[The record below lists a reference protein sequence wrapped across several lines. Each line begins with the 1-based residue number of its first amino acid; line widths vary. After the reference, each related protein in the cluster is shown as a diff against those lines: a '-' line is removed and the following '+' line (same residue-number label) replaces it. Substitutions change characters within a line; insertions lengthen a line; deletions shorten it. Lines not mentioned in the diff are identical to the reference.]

1 MGHSILSEVDANLKW
16 HQSKKRSKSW
26 CFCLILI
33 NLKKKKQVILMLNL
47 PSPIRP
53 IYFELSQAG
62 LNFQS
67 IDFVVLKFVQRYF
80 LIPSQ
85 PGMQPR

>member
-1 MGHSILSEVDANLKW
+1 
-16 HQSKKRSKSW
+16 
-26 CFCLILI
+26 
-33 NLKKKKQVILMLNL
+33 MLNL
-47 PSPIRP
+47 PSPISP

-67 IDFVVLKFVQRYF
+67 VESVVLKFVQRYT

>member
-1 MGHSILSEVDANLKW
+1 
-16 HQSKKRSKSW
+16 
-26 CFCLILI
+26 
-33 NLKKKKQVILMLNL
+33 MLNL
-47 PSPIRP
+47 PSPKTNF
-53 IYFELSQAG
+53 FELSQAG

-67 IDFVVLKFVQRYF
+67 IDFVVLKFVQRYS